1 MGINEYAI
9 DELYHHGIRGMKW
22 GVRRYQNKDGS
33 LTKAGNRRYNK
44 EMEKLK
50 AEQKVLTKKKRT
62 AAKLEKLDSLKKKIK
77 DENDELEG
85 KKSGKTGGKEAKN
98 SISEMTDAELQAY
111 KQRLSLEK
119 DAYDLETKINELHPS
134 KEAATRKLLEKVGSV
149 AAQKAWDDVAKPTLN
164 KFLEKKLGM
173 EEPLDELGKLKK
185 EADLWK
191 YKAQIAKDKKNYGD
205 DTEKMTRAKER
216 RDAEAKARKQ
226 VNDYNKNGYKDDK
239 VSGSSTYSK
248 KGSDIKDN
256 KVGTGNKNPTSRI
269 QIENVER
276 YEATGRDVVGKGN
289 STFKGWKADSP
300 PVDVVYD
307 GERYVNS
314 LLGIEDKGRR

>member
-1 MGINEYAI
+1 MDVTDYTINE
-9 DELYHHGIRGMKW
+9 LCHHGIRGMKW

-50 AEQKVLTKKKRT
+50 AEQKVLTNKKRT
-62 AAKLEKLDSLKKKIK
+62 AAKIKKLDDLKKKVK

-85 KKSGKTGGKEAKN
+85 KKTGKTSGKETKKP
-98 SISEMTDAELQAY
+98 ISEMSDTELQAY

-119 DAYDLETKINELHPS
+119 DAYDLEAKINELHPS
-134 KEAATRKLLEKVGSV
+134 KEAVTRKLLEKVGSV
-149 AAQKAWDDVAKPTLN
+149 AAQKAWDDVAKPQLN

-173 EEPLDELGKLKK
+173 DDPLDELGALKK
-185 EADLWK
+185 EADKWK

-216 RDAEAKARKQ
+216 RDAEAKAKKQ

-256 KVGTGNKNPTSRI
+256 KVGTGNKNPTSRV

-276 YEATGRDVVGKGN
+276 YEATGRDVVGKGQ
-289 STFKGWKADSP
+289 STFKGWKSDSP

-307 GERYVNS
+307 GERYVSS
-314 LLGIEDKGRR
+314 LLGIEDKSGR